1 MASERPPEVKNV
13 TEYPELGM
21 TGRPGVP
28 HKTLNTDYPVR
39 FTSYDQVVNAFDTF
53 TNSMLYYSSSTPTH
67 TSNV

>member
-1 MASERPPEVKNV
+1 MASERRPEVQNV

-39 FTSYDQVVNAFDTF
+39 DPKLQPLAYSATNNA
-53 TNSMLYYSSSTPTH
+53 LLHSSSTPTR
-67 TSNV
+67 TSDE

>member
-1 MASERPPEVKNV
+1 MASERQPEVKNV

-39 FTSYDQVVNAFDTF
+39 CASYEQ
-53 TNSMLYYSSSTPTH
+53 LLQEPH
-67 TSNV
+67 